1 MKLQG
6 IYSLTYSDGF
16 HLQIY
21 ISLNGPAVSLPTED
35 TGLESQLSESARLAL
50 L

>member
-6 IYSLTYSDGF
+6 IHSLTYSDGF

-21 ISLNGPAVSLPTED
+21 ISLNGPTED
-35 TGLESQLSESARLAL
+35 IGLESQLSESARLAL